1 MTNIIING
9 NQVNAEAGR
18 PLVEILKENG
28 FPITNLCYIDGLDP
42 YAGCRTCVVEIEGA
56 KPTSIQLSCTTN
68 ITEGMVVNTESN
80 KTKEIRQSVMSF
92 ITTNHPDR
100 CLTCHRRVHCQPGEI
115 CLRDDVVTHR
125 CLTCAKNYRCELQTA
140 TELIDQGEWKEPW
153 INEERTYYE
162 TTPPKP
168 DRTNPFLEF
177 DPQMCILCTRCVRAC
192 ADIRHTGAIS
202 LAGKGFET
210 KIAFGAGGQVHESN
224 CDFCGACIDVCPTAT
239 LMEKPNKW
247 NGLATDWT
255 NSVCNGCSMNCTIS
269 YGISNNG
276 EPVIVRPV
284 SINKTSRD
292 QICVRGRFGYSE
304 INIQDRNFKPYE
316 RIGDKLVSKDLNT
329 AVDSVAKK
337 LKNAIKKYGPQ
348 SIGII
353 ASPFST
359 NEDAAFLNF
368 FATDIVKTN
377 NLDYI
382 DGENYRAIIDTWEG
396 ISKHKKLPADSINLD
411 KSKLIIAIAP
421 DLEESHQITSLR
433 IKDAVTNNN
442 ATLILISPKWGEL
455 KPFAKSWIQI
465 KPGDEA
471 ILLEELTQCL
481 LKDTDTFIS
490 KLEYIEKT
498 SLQDVFSIL
507 KKFKQDRNQQ
517 NESTDLAIVFAPPN
531 YYVSNTKNILINQA
545 EQIGNLATAL
555 INEQASNSIL
565 YLPNEANVVGL
576 DDMNIRPIDDGLN
589 FNEMIDGIG
598 TGKIKCL
605 IIHNDNPLIRASNK
619 TKVKKALQQIE
630 TLIIIDSTINSA
642 SKIAHFL
649 LPDSPFYMKEG
660 TTTNTSSYIF
670 KHNFNQSNL
679 FKNENININMK
690 NIMIK
695 IAQKIIEK
703 NKDLSYSS
711 EQQIKKLNKNY
722 SKYPNFISGN
732 YRAINK
738 ENTSYR
744 LSSISKKKMLSY
756 NASNETSLL
765 VAKTLF
771 TSRELTSIGSLQS
784 DALNRES
791 KGMMNSIDASNLGV
805 NDNEKIIISTK
816 ENKMELIVNVSDQI
830 IKGTIFVPQYLNE
843 GEILSFLNQNK
854 NEINI
859 IKSKN

>member
-1 MTNIIING
+1 M
-9 NQVNAEAGR
+9 
-18 PLVEILKENG
+18 
-28 FPITNLCYIDGLDP
+28 
-42 YAGCRTCVVEIEGA
+42 
-56 KPTSIQLSCTTN
+56 
-68 ITEGMVVNTESN
+68 
-80 KTKEIRQSVMSF
+80 
-92 ITTNHPDR
+92 
-100 CLTCHRRVHCQPGEI
+100 
-115 CLRDDVVTHR
+115 
-125 CLTCAKNYRCELQTA
+125 
-140 TELIDQGEWKEPW
+140 
-153 INEERTYYE
+153 
-162 TTPPKP
+162 
-168 DRTNPFLEF
+168 
-177 DPQMCILCTRCVRAC
+177 
-192 ADIRHTGAIS
+192 
-202 LAGKGFET
+202 
-210 KIAFGAGGQVHESN
+210 AF
-224 CDFCGACIDVCPTAT
+224 F
-239 LMEKPNKW
+239 
-247 NGLATDWT
+247 
-255 NSVCNGCSMNCTIS
+255 
-269 YGISNNG
+269 
-276 EPVIVRPV
+276 
-284 SINKTSRD
+284 
-292 QICVRGRFGYSE
+292 
-304 INIQDRNFKPYE
+304 
-316 RIGDKLVSKDLNT
+316 
-329 AVDSVAKK
+329 
-337 LKNAIKKYGPQ
+337 
-348 SIGII
+348 
-353 ASPFST
+353 
-359 NEDAAFLNF
+359 NF